1 MIRTRFR
8 GFSPRKFF
16 PVVIACCVSAG
27 IAPPVFGQDR
37 PPVAQPKPPQ
47 QQDRAGL
54 ANPLLQV
61 EKVSPELQ
69 QVLEDWE
76 KSSRTIESLQGEH
89 RRFVYDKVFQVEKHA
104 KGQFYYEAPDKG
116 RIDIS
121 KIDVPPGAV
130 GQMKGPAGAPFKLQS
145 DRPERWICTGQ
156 EIMQVNDEEKT
167 VEVFSIP
174 PDARGENIMEGP
186 LPFLFGMPAEKAKR
200 RYVLTLLKQDEN
212 QIWLGVKPRWQQDA
226 ANWKEAKVIL
236 NRDTYL
242 PSAVMLV
249 DPTGNL
255 ETVYSF
261 RKLEANYK
269 GKRPGILQRIWP
281 VKDPFKPDL
290 DGYKLV
296 KAAPPP
302 SQVGW
307 RRPVTPSSSSAAAPL
322 PKKKRS
328 TRSTSNNR
336 CPRNRPPAASRSC

>member
-1 MIRTRFR
+1 
-8 GFSPRKFF
+8 
-16 PVVIACCVSAG
+16 
-27 IAPPVFGQDR
+27 
-37 PPVAQPKPPQ
+37 
-47 QQDRAGL
+47 
-54 ANPLLQV
+54 
-61 EKVSPELQ
+61 
-69 QVLEDWE
+69 
-76 KSSRTIESLQGEH
+76 
-89 RRFVYDKVFQVEKHA
+89 
-104 KGQFYYEAPDKG
+104 
-116 RIDIS
+116 
-121 KIDVPPGAV
+121 
-130 GQMKGPAGAPFKLQS
+130 
-145 DRPERWICTGQ
+145 
-156 EIMQVNDEEKT
+156 MQVNDEEKT

-302 SQVGW
+302 SQV
-307 RRPVTPSSSSAAAPL
+307 PSVVGLDWKEAQARLEKAGYTVKFKRGSPAPEEEKVYKVYQQQPL
-322 PKKKRS
+322 P
-328 TRSTSNNR
+328 TQ
-336 CPRNRPPAASRSC
+336 PPASGEPIVLTLYDKKEVRTGSKQ